1 MICTV
6 KVIMTE
12 KAKWKRLDIPTPAKR
27 VNKKPSQSGTFAE
40 TNTDYTYFKYVGIAV
55 PTTFSLIAC

>member
-12 KAKWKRLDIPTPAKR
+12 KAKWKPLDIPTR

-40 TNTDYTYFKYVGIAV
+40 TNTNYTYLKYVGIAI
-55 PTTFSLIAC
+55 PTTSSLIAC